1 MLDDSC
7 ILTLYFYVCD
17 LVKLS
22 AWKVY
27 KIWTTDVI
35 NTGDTLAD
43 TMETRKPKDLRLD
56 ANKKPGMVLLGFC
69 VGCI

>member
-1 MLDDSC
+1 MFVIWSSRVHGKC
-7 ILTLYFYVCD
+7 
-17 LVKLS
+17 
-22 AWKVY
+22 
-27 KIWTTDVI
+27 IWTTDVM

-56 ANKKPGMVLLGFC
+56 ANKKPGMVLFGFC